1 MLSEP
6 HPPARRP
13 LLIEGIVL
21 LGATPFLMFPTLAPP
36 LAWLSAGVLA
46 AIWLWQ
52 RVFHQEPLVPPSA
65 FSLAL
70 ALWGATLV
78 MGSLVSA
85 DPDLTLPKAAGL
97 FLGFAVWRFL
107 ARAIHT
113 PRQFNQGLLLLGG
126 LGAALIVVGFFSADW
141 AFEVGFV
148 QRLFGRL
155 PPHLFSLP
163 ESPTG
168 GVHTNQLAGTIVVYL
183 PLALTACLVRPPTRR
198 RFLSWVGWLVG
209 LLGLLGLIALL
220 FLTQSRSAWLA
231 ALGSLGALVLF
242 WAVALPPTSSARR
255 RLWLLLGLCLV
266 AIIGAAVAVGPGRWQ
281 QLWQEPPRTS
291 AIGTLSTLEFRRE
304 VWRWAVT
311 GIHDFPFTG
320 LGLGAFRRAVH
331 RLYPIAIEETYDIA
345 HAHNIFLQVA
355 LDTGL
360 PGVIAY
366 LALLGA
372 AVGLTIWCARHFPAR
387 RAWAIGL
394 GVAVI
399 TFHLYGLIDALA
411 PGSKTG
417 VILWVLWGLIAALPQ
432 TVAPGALA
440 QALVGG
446 VGDSAD

>member
-21 LGATPFLMFPTLAPP
+21 LGATPFLLFPTLAPP
-36 LAWLSAGVLA
+36 LAWLSAGLLTT
-46 AIWLWQ
+46 IWLWQ
-52 RVFHQEPLVPPSA
+52 RVFRGEPIVAPSA
-65 FSLAL
+65 LSRAL
-70 ALWGATLV
+70 TWRAATVV

-126 LGAALIVVGFFSADW
+126 LGAALILVGFFSADW

-198 RFLSWVGWLVG
+198 RFLFWVGCFGRVAW
-209 LLGLLGLIALL
+209 LIAPP

-231 ALGSLGALVLF
+231 ALGSLGGLALF
-242 WAVALPPTSSARR
+242 WAIALPPASSARR

-266 AIIGAAVAVGPGRWQ
+266 AIIGAAVAVGPSRWQ

-372 AVGLTIWCARHFPAR
+372 AVGLTVWCARHFPAR
-387 RAWAIGL
+387 RAWAMGL

-399 TFHLYGLIDALA
+399 TFHLYGLIGGLA

-432 TVAPGALA
+432 TVPPGALA
-440 QALVGG
+440 QVLVGG
-446 VGDSAD
+446 VGDSAE